1 MFSLF
6 KKQKRKPLTLEQ
18 REKMADFW
26 ENDKFEFRTLITEK
40 IPELSKELG
49 VEIGITFGNIDF
61 DLTKK

>member
-26 ENDKFEFRTLITEK
+26 ENDKYEFRTLITKK

-49 VEIGITFGNIDF
+49 VEIGITFSNIDF